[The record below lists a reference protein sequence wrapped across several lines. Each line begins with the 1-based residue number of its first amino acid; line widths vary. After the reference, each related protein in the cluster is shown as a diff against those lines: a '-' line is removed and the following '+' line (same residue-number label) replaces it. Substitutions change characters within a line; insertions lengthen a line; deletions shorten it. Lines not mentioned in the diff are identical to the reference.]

1 MADRA
6 SNVPLNW
13 SPPHPVYNS
22 PAAFEYPNSSMQ
34 GLSTDGTTVTG
45 GSDTFSI
52 PPPARATAN
61 VSPFNGNIGSAATTQ
76 HGHYHTAEQYGPT
89 ELQASGPPNHDYE
102 AEDPTSAIPLRGG
115 GRHVDRTYDN
125 RNVRNDDLPRY
136 ITNERFAS
144 PLKPIAL
151 QMATTLSTILFT
163 VIPVIIE
170 GGDASW
176 GQCSDL
182 MSRWTSPN
190 SYPTSTVKSDRPS
203 VLFKKTLSTVFT
215 FFLMIYV
222 TGAGIHTAAAFF
234 KNTIAL
240 FLDNHSQ
247 NIALSD
253 HPLTTGD
260 GTLSLELAIELKQGY
275 LLMQDLWEHNVS
287 HYMYAFG
294 AVGMSWCEMI
304 AYAQQTLP
312 ADTSLD
318 GVRSNTWGGDG
329 ERTDGSN
336 RLLVVLWVLTGV
348 LYGAIV
354 GGVTCQYPKGLY
366 VGTPYAVLMF
376 FIIWFYIYR
385 RAHGGRGLF
394 SIGRFYILQ
403 TYSIGFAVAIA
414 GIIAYMAVH
423 KFDGLTSNDKSHL
436 GNQRQY

>member
-1 MADRA
+1 
-6 SNVPLNW
+6 
-13 SPPHPVYNS
+13 
-22 PAAFEYPNSSMQ
+22 MQ
-34 GLSTDGTTVTG
+34 GLSTDGATVTG
-45 GSDTFSI
+45 GRDTFSI
-52 PPPARATAN
+52 PPQARATAN
-61 VSPFNGNIGSAATTQ
+61 ISPFNGNIGSVATTQ

-115 GRHVDRTYDN
+115 GRHVDRTYDD
-125 RNVRNDDLPRY
+125 RNINDLP
-136 ITNERFAS
+136 S
-144 PLKPIAL
+144 
-151 QMATTLSTILFT
+151 
-163 VIPVIIE
+163 
-170 GGDASW
+170 
-176 GQCSDL
+176 SDL

-190 SYPTSTVKSDRPS
+190 SYSTSTVKSDRPS

-275 LLMQDLWEHNVS
+275 LLMQDVWEHNIS
-287 HYMYAFG
+287 HYLYAFG

-336 RLLVVLWVLTGV
+336 KLLVVLWVLTGV

-394 SIGRFYILQ
+394 LVGRFYILQ